1 MPKPNNPRVTKERL
15 RELFA
20 YDPLRGEVQRR
31 VTVGY
36 NAKAGDIVGS
46 KHSQGYLTVCV
57 DGEVFLLHRLIWV
70 LVYGTA
76 PGELIDHVNGDKQDN
91 RLENLREVTISQNSA
106 NTLGRAWS
114 KTGIPG
120 VQYYPHPVRRIK
132 RWAAYIAGHTP
143 TRNKRQSLGYYL
155 TKLEAVRAR
164 RQAELGSPHSE
175 VYARSSACRYLEKC
189 AMLEVW
195 GCY

>member
-1 MPKPNNPRVTKERL
+1 MPKPKNPRVTKERL

-46 KHSQGYLTVCV
+46 KHSQG
-57 DGEVFLLHRLIWV
+57 
-70 LVYGTA
+70 
-76 PGELIDHVNGDKQDN
+76 
-91 RLENLREVTISQNSA
+91 
-106 NTLGRAWS
+106 
-114 KTGIPG
+114 
-120 VQYYPHPVRRIK
+120 
-132 RWAAYIAGHTP
+132 
-143 TRNKRQSLGYYL
+143 
-155 TKLEAVRAR
+155 
-164 RQAELGSPHSE
+164 SPHSE